1 MTASLRLERIDV
13 FLNGAAF
20 AVGSAVTRGAGMMR
34 GLVRRASGLE
44 APSSAAVAAGLVRG
58 VATLAPS
65 SLGTIG
71 GTAVEIAGELAVFAL
86 ATWTVR
92 ESSRDDE
99 VLIGA
104 IAFVEHRGLCSAH
117 AAELWRVAVGASPAR
132 RELVV
137 REVLALLKSAART
150 AASQPLVSV
159 TKNLLVIGV
168 ALTCADAWVG
178 MGEAARLVETT
189 RGFAIDHARD
199 LSQERALSRFDYPL
213 AA

>member
-1 MTASLRLERIDV
+1 MV
-13 FLNGAAF
+13 
-20 AVGSAVTRGAGMMR
+20 RGF
-34 GLVRRASGLE
+34 VRHASGLE
-44 APSSAAVAAGLVRG
+44 DPSSAAVAAGLVRG

-71 GTAVEIAGELAVFAL
+71 GAAVEIAGELAVFAL

-104 IAFVEHRGLCSAH
+104 IAFVEHGGLCSPR
-117 AAELWRVAVGASPAR
+117 AAELWRVAVGAAPAG
-132 RELVV
+132 RELLG
-137 REVLALLKSAART
+137 REVLALLKSAALT
-150 AASQPLVSV
+150 AASAPLVSV
-159 TKNLLVIGV
+159 TKKVRAISV
-168 ALTCADAWVG
+168 ALTCTDAWIG
-178 MGEAARLVETT
+178 MGEAARLVEAT

-199 LSQERALSRFDYPL
+199 RSEQRALSSFDDPL